1 MTYKQC
7 ADALKTSV
15 EERVDI
21 EDELYPDRVHI
32 TARLGLLGL
41 ARAYGPAVALLN
53 SAAPIGTRT
62 RALQA
67 RS

>member
-1 MTYKQC
+1 MVARQGLSLTHHKYMTYKQC

-41 ARAYGPAVALLN
+41 ARAYMGQP
-53 SAAPIGTRT
+53 
-62 RALQA
+62 
-67 RS
+67 